1 MSNPTEAAS
10 AALDYLK
17 GMENPFESL
26 ARPQRL
32 DDHFLDLHVPE
43 LLAGE
48 RKLLLEII
56 DRYRVDEFTRPADLP
71 PTRVITILGDRGAG
85 KTHLLQSLA
94 YREDGKSQIMVR
106 PSYYDMHLPF
116 DEYLLSQLVATLL
129 AEDEVFYSRPIE
141 DIAGAIVPRLLRQ
154 AIRALGPTDRVF
166 ALSPSRWQR
175 WRLLLGGAE
184 RSNQIFER
192 LAAAL
197 QEAPM
202 QDTADLIKHHGLSPE
217 QAMSLLQ
224 GHLRKYEAGPDLLAG
239 LRRELYLAMARAVLL
254 KENKALFRFLEGGY
268 TQIANAANTRLE
280 VVGRLLH
287 ALIEV
292 CALRPAADCLCL
304 R

>member
-141 DIAGAIVPRLLRQ
+141 DIAGAIVPRLLHR
-154 AIRALGPTDRVF
+154 P
-166 ALSPSRWQR
+166 
-175 WRLLLGGAE
+175 
-184 RSNQIFER
+184 FER
-192 LAAAL
+192 W
-197 QEAPM
+197 APP
-202 QDTADLIKHHGLSPE
+202 TE
-217 QAMSLLQ
+217 SL
-224 GHLRKYEAGPDLLAG
+224 PCP
-239 LRRELYLAMARAVLL
+239 RAVGNVGVYSWVERNGL
-254 KENKALFRFLEGGY
+254 
-268 TQIANAANTRLE
+268 TRSLS
-280 VVGRLLH
+280 GWRQ
-287 ALIEV
+287 
-292 CALRPAADCLCL
+292 LCKKL
-304 R
+304 PCKTPPI